1 MEYTNRLVDI
11 IHEGIDVA
19 IRVGELPDSSL
30 SARRLGEVVYG
41 LYAAPDYLKRAPN
54 LSTVSDLE
62 HHDLII
68 KPSRGRS
75 SWTLVNGMST
85 EIVDKSPRAA
95 VNSIIA
101 AKNLALAGLGITQL
115 PRFMAAPYVA
125 NGQLSCVLSGWAEN
139 PAPVHAVFA
148 SSRYMDPKMRSF
160 VDLCLEQCELN
171 EMNAR

>member
-115 PRFMAAPYVA
+115 PRFMAVVA
-125 NGQLSCVLSGWAEN
+125 VRGKRPIVLRPVGLGREPGSGTCRLCIQ
-139 PAPVHAVFA
+139 
-148 SSRYMDPKMRSF
+148 SLYGPKNAQFRRSLPGT
-160 VDLCLEQCELN
+160 V
-171 EMNAR
+171 